1 MSAIAAAIMQI
12 VPTGVLSPS
21 TILPSKGIQN
31 KTLPFTAEMLI
42 GSSADLFAS
51 PLVVI
56 VSPSM
61 FIKTILSNDSNSIF
75 N

>member
-1 MSAIAAAIMQI
+1 MSAMAAAIIQI
-12 VPTGVLSPS
+12 VPTGVFRNS
-21 TILPSKGIQN
+21 TTLPTNGIQN
-31 KTLPFTAEMLI
+31 KTLPFTAETLI

-61 FIKTILSNDSNSIF
+61 FMIL
-75 N
+75 